1 MRLLRAEVER
11 RSPRVKALP
20 PELCPE
26 KRVTR
31 PIALRHALRLW
42 PIVCTIDE
50 AHSLFGH
57 PRYGKQAGADAEFII
72 KIGPASG
79 IVLIL
84 ATQRPDKDS
93 LPTGISGNVSLR
105 FCLYVA
111 GQVETDMILGTS
123 SHKNGLRPS
132 ALRPEIDAGL
142 GYLAG
147 ASAAPKVA
155 RTFYLDMAATERA
168 AKRARALREAAGTL
182 SGVALGHDD
191 STPQRDVLADAA
203 EVLAGVTGMHWQ
215 ALADRLAE
223 RYPERWA
230 EATGDAV
237 RAELGAR
244 GVPSVV
250 VVMDGTRAR
259 GCRAGDVDKAASGT

>member
-1 MRLLRAEVER
+1 LRLLRAEVER

-142 GYLAG
+142 GYLKG
-147 ASAAPKVA
+147 ATPSPKVV
-155 RTFYLDMAATERA
+155 RTYFLDVPA
-168 AKRARALREAAGTL
+168 AKAVMARAREARERAGTL
-182 SGVALGHDD
+182 SGVAIGE
-191 STPQRDVLADAA
+191 SEAQGARDPLADA
-203 EVLAGVTGMHWQ
+203 LAVFNGDSAVQWGT
-215 ALADRLAE
+215 LAE
-223 RYPERWA
+223 RLAHRWPDRWA
-230 EATGDAV
+230 ELTAEAISAQL
-237 RAELGAR
+237 RAL
-244 GVPSVV
+244 GVPSVQV
-250 VVMDGTRAR
+250 NRDGRNLQ
-259 GCRAGDVDKAASGT
+259 GCRRAALESLQP

>member
-1 MRLLRAEVER
+1 VMDQLANDMVLGTSAYKNGIRATTFRAEV
-11 RSPRVKALP
+11 
-20 PELCPE
+20 
-26 KRVTR
+26 
-31 PIALRHALRLW
+31 
-42 PIVCTIDE
+42 
-50 AHSLFGH
+50 
-57 PRYGKQAGADAEFII
+57 
-72 KIGPASG
+72 
-79 IVLIL
+79 
-84 ATQRPDKDS
+84 
-93 LPTGISGNVSLR
+93 
-105 FCLYVA
+105 
-111 GQVETDMILGTS
+111 
-123 SHKNGLRPS
+123 
-132 ALRPEIDAGL
+132 DAGL
-142 GYLAG
+142 GYLVG
-147 ASAAPKVA
+147 ASSSAQVA
-155 RTFYLDMAATERA
+155 RTYYLNLPDTERA